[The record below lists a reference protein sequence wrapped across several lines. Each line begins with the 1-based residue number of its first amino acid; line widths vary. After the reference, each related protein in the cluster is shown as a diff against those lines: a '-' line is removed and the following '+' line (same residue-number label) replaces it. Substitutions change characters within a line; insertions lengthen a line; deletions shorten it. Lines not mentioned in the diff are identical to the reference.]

1 MSVFAEG
8 EEVVTIRL
16 LLSKFEGLLK
26 AGLIKDMNYEVLKYA
41 IVGERYDN
49 KEYQEKLRQYI
60 KISLE
65 LEEITFRLRNEQQN
79 NTSSNTD

>member
-16 LLSKFEGLLK
+16 QLSKFEGLLK
-26 AGLIKDMNYEVLKYA
+26 AGLIKDMNYEVLKYS
-41 IVGERYDN
+41 IVGETYDN
-49 KEYQEKLRQYI
+49 AEYREKMKAYRNAS
-60 KISLE
+60 KE
-65 LEEITFRLRNEQQN
+65 LEEIIFKLRNEQQN

>member
-16 LLSKFEGLLK
+16 QLSKFEGLLK
-26 AGLIKDMNYEVLKYA
+26 AGLIKDMNYEILRYS
-41 IVGERYDN
+41 IIGEHYNDEEYNRLS
-49 KEYQEKLRQYI
+49 KEIHKLSIRRD
-60 KISLE
+60 E
-65 LEEITFRLRNEQQN
+65 LLYKLRNEQQN